1 MKLKDLITEKK
12 KDKEIY
18 VQGVG
23 KYSHDTLKKNVER
36 KIKDL
41 LKRSKQNNHASIGK
55 IQLDVL
61 SRMWLALKYYEN
73 EKYSWN

>member
-1 MKLKDLITEKK
+1 MMKLKDLIIEKK

-36 KIKDL
+36 KLQDL
-41 LKRSKQNNHASIGK
+41 LKRSKRNNHASIGK
-55 IQLDVL
+55 MQLDVL
-61 SRMWLALKYYEN
+61 SRMWLALKDYEN
-73 EKYSWN
+73 EKYSS